1 MNRATVGRGSAVSE
15 AVPPWLAAAGV
26 AVCLL
31 VIVGATWRD
40 AGTAAHTFVDEQFY
54 SYHARRAPLSEAPV
68 PSYLYFKVFS
78 ATQAC
83 GDGSLSCAR
92 LLNALFFAAAL
103 PFLFLVGRRFAS
115 WRASAAVTVATA
127 VGPFTLYT
135 AQFMPEATYFFG
147 LWVALWLVTGPW
159 PRARLQALAVGV
171 AVGLLALVKLHGIF
185 LSPSFAVIVFLLAW
199 RAGSAG
205 RWREGL
211 LAVGLFAVG
220 FVTARL
226 GVGVWLGGRAAL
238 DVLGRHYG
246 DHASD
251 GAVKTLSELA
261 LAASVVLWRHVMA
274 VVVLFTVPVVSLL
287 TLSPLS
293 PSALPGA
300 RLDRVRVLQ
309 FIAFVLVLPLLAMV
323 AIYSAKVAGLGPYE
337 LPDRLH
343 MRYYN
348 FLVPLLMLVAAAQFD
363 HDAVSPRWFAPRRL
377 VPALLVF
384 GVSLW
389 ALVRGL
395 APVLPVSVDCPDL
408 LILRGEPGWFLAGAI
423 GGLLALV
430 VCLPRPRVGGAL
442 SLFLVLPLMS
452 VGEGVVATRDVTAS
466 RTPTTWDTAAEI
478 AQRFLDED
486 ARERVHIVTFDAA
499 GGFRALLA
507 LDARDATVE
516 TLAEDAEVVR
526 PSAPKDWLLLIGRYR
541 VQGEHRVAIAGHGFT
556 LVHFE

>member
-261 LAASVVLWRHVMA
+261 LAASV
-274 VVVLFTVPVVSLL
+274 
-287 TLSPLS
+287 
-293 PSALPGA
+293 
-300 RLDRVRVLQ
+300 
-309 FIAFVLVLPLLAMV
+309 
-323 AIYSAKVAGLGPYE
+323 
-337 LPDRLH
+337 
-343 MRYYN
+343 
-348 FLVPLLMLVAAAQFD
+348 
-363 HDAVSPRWFAPRRL
+363 
-377 VPALLVF
+377 
-384 GVSLW
+384 
-389 ALVRGL
+389 
-395 APVLPVSVDCPDL
+395 LPVSVDCPDL